1 MLGMTV
7 GLRDAVSFPVNYAA
21 NGRHMHQLTDL
32 VSQCLSVLQTY
43 SWVLE
48 ARGKGGL
55 SLARESSARVRDC
68 GALMPSCKCHTGR
81 TCPSV

>member
-32 VSQCLSVLQTY
+32 VSQ
-43 SWVLE
+43 
-48 ARGKGGL
+48 
-55 SLARESSARVRDC
+55 
-68 GALMPSCKCHTGR
+68 
-81 TCPSV
+81 